1 MGLDLRV
8 LPQYGKD
15 ADFSLDLIELARCEK
30 LFDLISTLETE
41 KGIEV
46 PQKGIY
52 SFSGKDAS
60 FEETCYG
67 RTIKTPYGD
76 VMKGVLAHDLKMAL
90 IDFNTPYWKNRAFI
104 SFLREMP
111 NDLIIWLFWH

>member
-1 MGLDLRV
+1 MGVDLRV
-8 LPQYGKD
+8 LPQYAKE
-15 ADFSLDLIELARCEK
+15 ADFSHCLIELARCEQ
-30 LFDLISTLETE
+30 LFDLISKLENE

-46 PQKGIY
+46 PEKGIY
-52 SFSGKDAS
+52 SFSGKDES

-76 VMKGVLAHDLKMAL
+76 VMKGVLVRDLKKAL
-90 IDFNTPYWKNRAFI
+90 IDFKTPYWRNRAFI